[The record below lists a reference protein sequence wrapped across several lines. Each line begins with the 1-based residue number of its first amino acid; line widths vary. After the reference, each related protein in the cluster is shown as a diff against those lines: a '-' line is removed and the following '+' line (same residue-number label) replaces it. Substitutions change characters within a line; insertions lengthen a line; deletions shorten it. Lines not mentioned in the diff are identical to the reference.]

1 MKQFCVIIFWFFFP
15 PPQLA
20 HSQEQKEED
29 DKGELV
35 EQLQT
40 LQTHKSFIAEVSN
53 HRHHLCPVFFRFLLG
68 SDVLDEGDEVD
79 EHQPFPSLSQ
89 VNSSAVCPDF
99 LVFFNHLFPLR
110 LHKKHLIRLLPL
122 CRFSR
127 PFLNT
132 WVSTSS

>member
-1 MKQFCVIIFWFFFP
+1 MNEAVLCHHILVLFF

-35 EQLQT
+35 EQLLT

-53 HRHHLCPVFFRFLLG
+53 HRHYLSPVFFRFLLG

-89 VNSSAVCPDF
+89 VNSSSVCPDF
-99 LVFFNHLFPLR
+99 LFF
-110 LHKKHLIRLLPL
+110 LIIYSH
-122 CRFSR
+122 CVYIK
-127 PFLNT
+127 N
-132 WVSTSS
+132 TSSAFSFCADFPGHS